1 MSTYDSGD
9 QKLRSVRQQTIRVT
23 IALSCLFLSL
33 FSVSLSL
40 SSSSLSLSSLLLH
53 WIFLHF
59 VHASTSRFSI
69 LLRFEVD
76 DIRELPVKT
85 IRNVF
90 CGLSIFNFFCKRK
103 TDVTLEAE
111 VDPGFD
117 EENTQR
123 NQEYDTLG
131 RKYSGERERRFQ
143 RQDAKGRVIIL
154 WRHRIREKIPHG
166 SLVT

>member
-40 SSSSLSLSSLLLH
+40 SSSFLSLPFSC
-53 WIFLHF
+53 IGFFLHF

-154 WRHRIREKIPHG
+154 WRHRIREKIPHD